1 MDKTDEIA
9 KFQALMSLAVA
20 QDGDLTNEIRYQ
32 KDVLKS
38 LGLTEGEILDLI
50 HDRHARAPI
59 STGRAQIA
67 LAAVRHAAGLPHHAG
82 PSTVRRSWSPTQA
95 FDERTE
101 QYMRASGREPRSRP
115 PVAPLAAPQKHST
128 ETYKVPLAL
137 PAAPTAADQPNTLQP
152 SVALQVPYG
161 VSQDGDLVPAREAD
175 ADAVYACPGCAGL
188 LVLHAGAVRTRHF
201 AHKASTACDGETL
214 AHITAKLLVAKIID
228 EHHDSKARITLL
240 CTCSK
245 CGSPV
250 QRELPH
256 SAFTSS
262 AVEERIGPFVCDVV
276 AFKESRPVLAIEIF
290 NSHAVGDE
298 KAKQLELPWI
308 ELTAAEVLADPFNWR
323 PVQMRLKPTLCF
335 DCKAERAELE
345 RVAAH
350 WKLPLSEPLYVAAV
364 APCWGCKEQIVW
376 YWWRGVPF
384 AQEKPPEPVPRTLQ
398 FRFSKM
404 YGGKYWMNICPGC
417 RAPQG
422 DNFVFLASDSPFSK
436 LPISETKEMK
446 ASRQNQNA
454 AVVSQFMEVI
464 KRNMGGY

>member
-1 MDKTDEIA
+1 MEKTHEIA

-32 KDVLKS
+32 KGVLKS

-50 HDRHARAPI
+50 HDRHAQAPI

-82 PSTVRRSWSPTQA
+82 PPTVRRSWSPTQA
-95 FDERTE
+95 FDERTAH
-101 QYMRASGREPRSRP
+101 YMRASGREPRSGP
-115 PVAPLAAPQKHST
+115 PAGSGQVLQKHSA
-128 ETYKVPLAL
+128 ETYEARLA
-137 PAAPTAADQPNTLQP
+137 PPGTRTEASQTTALQP
-152 SVALQVPYG
+152 PNDLQVPYG
-161 VSQDGDLVPAREAD
+161 VSQHGDLVPAREAD
-175 ADAVYACPGCAGL
+175 ATAVYACPGCAGL
-188 LVLHAGAVRTRHF
+188 LVLHAGAVRAKHF
-201 AHKASTACDGETL
+201 AHKANTACDGETL

-228 EHHDSKARITLL
+228 EHCNSKTRITLL

-245 CGSPV
+245 CDSPV

-256 SAFTSS
+256 SAFTTS
-262 AVEERIGPFVCDVV
+262 ALEEKIGSFVCDVV
-276 AFKESRPVLAIEIF
+276 AFKENRPVLAVEIF
-290 NSHAVGDE
+290 NTHSVGDE
-298 KAKQLELPWI
+298 KAQQLELPWI
-308 ELTAAEVLADPFNWR
+308 ELKAAEVLADPFNWR
-323 PVQMRLKPTLCF
+323 PVQMHLKPTLCF
-335 DCKAERAELE
+335 DCKAQRSELE
-345 RVAAH
+345 RVAAR

-364 APCWGCKEQIVW
+364 ALCWGCKEEIIW

-384 AQEKPPEPVPRTLQ
+384 AQERPPAPGPRTLQ

-422 DNFVFLASDSPFSK
+422 DNFVFLAPDSPFSK
-436 LPISETKEMK
+436 LPMNETREMK
-446 ASRQNQNA
+446 ASRQNQNV
-454 AVVSQFMEVI
+454 AVVTQFMDVI